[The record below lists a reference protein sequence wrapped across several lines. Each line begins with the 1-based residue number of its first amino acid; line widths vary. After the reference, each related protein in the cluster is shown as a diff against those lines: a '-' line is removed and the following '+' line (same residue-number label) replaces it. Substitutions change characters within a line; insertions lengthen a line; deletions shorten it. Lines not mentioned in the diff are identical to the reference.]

1 MAERVN
7 RPYRGYYI
15 GASARAYIDR
25 LLRNS

>member
-7 RPYRGYYI
+7 GPYRGYYI
-15 GASARAYIDR
+15 GAAARAYIDR